1 MQSVSTTQQSDQHH
15 EKDQF
20 SMRRGIGIGI
30 ERDYGPSELR
40 AFRIIAMYV
49 RLLFQRSDQQ
59 QNRLAEDKEETF
71 DEQKRV

>member
-1 MQSVSTTQQSDQHH
+1 MQPVSTTQQSDQYYQ
-15 EKDQF
+15 EDQL

-49 RLLFQRSDQQ
+49 RLLLQCSDQQ
-59 QNRLAEDKEETF
+59 PNRLAEDTEETF